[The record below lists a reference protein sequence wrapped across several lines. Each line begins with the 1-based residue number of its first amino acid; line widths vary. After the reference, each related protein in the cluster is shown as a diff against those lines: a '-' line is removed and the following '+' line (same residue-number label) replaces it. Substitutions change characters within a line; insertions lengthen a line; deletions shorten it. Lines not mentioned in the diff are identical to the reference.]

1 MQPGDQQVQ
10 QLSITPWCQ
19 QHVPSRGSAYHYSSI
34 LTNSKLV
41 CQVVTQLG
49 LLLLL
54 PSNVPSLLPGGSLGN
69 WQGCSTFAK
78 SVASVLSVFYRCL
91 GTLLTVSK
99 SSTNSNTVKAI
110 SNKLKI
116 FLEAAPELNHI
127 ALLISIQSLH
137 QTTSRLCSGSQ
148 NISNG
153 SALPSQSNHPAG
165 LRLRGRYSDD
175 SCHCHQHVFSS
186 VLPLRN

>member
-1 MQPGDQQVQ
+1 MQPGDQRVQ

-69 WQGCSTFAK
+69 WQGCSIFAK
-78 SVASVLSVFYRCL
+78 SVASVLSVVYRCL

-127 ALLISIQSLH
+127 ALLISSRACIKRPAGCVQVLKIYPTDLLYHLS
-137 QTTSRLCSGSQ
+137 QTTL
-148 NISNG
+148 
-153 SALPSQSNHPAG
+153 L
-165 LRLRGRYSDD
+165 LRGRYSDD

>member
-1 MQPGDQQVQ
+1 MQPGDQRVQ

-69 WQGCSTFAK
+69 WQGCSIFAK

-116 FLEAAPELNHI
+116 FLEDCAINKVIVQSDWIKGDTHIYSLNNEKARPI
-127 ALLISIQSLH
+127 KTTFIDFTEYGSEKLLRRIPTIV
-137 QTTSRLCSGSQ
+137 
-148 NISNG
+148 NFN
-153 SALPSQSNHPAG
+153 
-165 LRLRGRYSDD
+165 
-175 SCHCHQHVFSS
+175 
-186 VLPLRN
+186 